1 MTLIHFCLAF
11 RIKQI
16 WNYST
21 MKIQNFGRP
30 RSPWAPGGQK
40 MVVMQN
46 VDYSSLKAFPGRGYS
61 HIYIWAR
68 LVYAAT

>member
-1 MTLIHFCLAF
+1 
-11 RIKQI
+11 
-16 WNYST
+16 
-21 MKIQNFGRP
+21 MKIKNFGRP